1 MGIMSEIINTKIYT
15 YRVKRGKFKGKIVK
29 SFESRHYI
37 FGLTSPFVPCFDE
50 DGNEYIINYDSLTDY
65 KEK

>member
-1 MGIMSEIINTKIYT
+1 MQDVAIYT
-15 YRVKRGKFKGKIVK
+15 YKVIKGKFKGKIVK

-37 FGLTSPFVPCFDE
+37 FGLTSPFIPCFDE
-50 DGNEYIINYDSLTDY
+50 DGNEYVINYDSLTDY